1 MPILSMPATP
11 RFQTG
16 IFSLVTKTRSFTSA
30 EDGSV
35 QTKIKPGAQWLLEAV
50 LPLMVQ
56 AAAQPWTAFLSELD
70 GPAGRF
76 FAGDPFKLAP
86 LGVGTGTPLV
96 DGASQIG
103 TSLIT
108 DGWTPSQTGIMLK
121 GDMFAMDLP
130 GGGRSLHQI
139 TADADSGA
147 GAGAAT
153 LAIHPAI
160 RESPANNAT
169 IITASPTCV
178 MRLLDDDQAVWS
190 IDSAGFFTIAFTA
203 IESFNLGS

>member
-1 MPILSMPATP
+1 MAILAMPASP

-16 IFSLVTKTRSFTSA
+16 RFSLVTKTRSFMSA

-35 QTKIKPGAQWLLEAV
+35 QTRIKPGAQWLLEAV
-50 LPLMVQ
+50 LPPLLQ
-56 AAAQPWTAFLSELD
+56 ATAQPWTAFLTELD

-76 FAGDPFKLAP
+76 FAGDPFKTAP
-86 LGVGTGTPLV
+86 LGVATGTPLV
-96 DGASQIG
+96 DGAAQTG
-103 TSLIT
+103 TALIT
-108 DGWTPSQTGIMLK
+108 DGWTASTTGILLK
-121 GDMFAMDLP
+121 GDMFAVDLP
-130 GGGRSLHQI
+130 GGGRSLHQV
-139 TADADSGA
+139 TADANSGA

-153 LAIHPAI
+153 LSIHPAI

-178 MRLLDDDQAVWS
+178 MRLLDDQQAGWE